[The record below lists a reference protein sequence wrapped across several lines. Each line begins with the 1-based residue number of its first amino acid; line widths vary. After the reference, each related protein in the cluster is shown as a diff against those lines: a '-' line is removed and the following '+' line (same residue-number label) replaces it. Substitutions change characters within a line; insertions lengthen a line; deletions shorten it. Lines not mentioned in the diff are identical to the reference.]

1 MENHGLF
8 STLFIQQIKD
18 QIEFDDAARGRMAS
32 AAQTWHGRDASDRQ
46 SLWQSF
52 LKPVLGYL
60 EYVSPD
66 VDTAPGIYPLFEDWG
81 FSKCITTLCLI
92 PPGAD
97 LDEVAIGR
105 FWPGLLIA
113 DLKRRRLTWGILTD
127 GARWR
132 LYSTRSVRPFE
143 DYVDLPLAAAL
154 EGNDEAEYALFE
166 RFFHRDSFL
175 PEATS
180 GDGAAVG
187 TQSPGV
193 IKCRL
198 DRDGEASEEVL
209 ERSVKNPLLY
219 QVDEVLQY
227 LCNGFIQDTPKS
239 GPEYTEEERAE
250 IFQSAVKLLYR
261 CLFLFY
267 AEARRLLPTDEDK
280 RAAYERLSIRSLCR
294 EARRFRW
301 GQRKDFG
308 GYDLWQ
314 HLKGLVAAVN
324 DGDSEYGILGYN
336 GGLFDDVEEK
346 YLGRHRLRNDF
357 LWRALYLLAYV
368 EPAENDSKSEYA
380 VPYEDLEVRHLGEL
394 YENLL
399 EYTVILADADR
410 IRRRTRRGVDILLA
424 SKTTSQPGDSLIRK
438 GEVFFGESALERKQT
453 GSYYTPESL
462 VQFLNEKS
470 IIVPLRH
477 QFDHDCRSRLD
488 AFLRQ
493 LREQLDLSVRQGA
506 ARSAVALVERFVQ
519 EIVLTFRVCDPA
531 MGSGHFLVNAANQMA
546 GLVVE
551 LLSEIP
557 EVSGTQAHLTCQPNH
572 WRRLVTRH
580 CLYGVDLN
588 PLAVDLA
595 KLSLW
600 LNSFAGSHKLTFL
613 DHHLRS
619 GNSLMGLRSLE
630 SLRSIPQRRKD
641 SKKKSE
647 RLLFDTSSLTQ
658 NQRLNRETLHRIG
671 ELAEDHTDQMRDLF
685 HTAREKGAKIL
696 TALADLYTGYL
707 AENSIAPAQ
716 YAEVFEAILA
726 GDDPRA
732 IHSKSAGA
740 TWTRIQDLA
749 RSHRFF
755 HWAVEFPDVF
765 SDGATGFNAT
775 VGNPPWDT
783 IKPNSQEFYSTY
795 DADFRSYGKQEA
807 EKVARQLQNDHP
819 EIQRKWVESCAACE
833 EQSAYFKEPAAY
845 SALGK
850 GDLNTYK
857 LFLERFFSLLRTGGR
872 MGIVVPSGLY
882 TDQGCQPLREL
893 YFEKSQIQFLYGFE
907 NRWPAVFPAVHNSFK
922 FILFGTAK
930 GRKTDSFPCAFMQ
943 HNPERLALIEEH
955 ALKMTPEQ
963 VRKFSPGSLSIMEF
977 NHQRD
982 IDITTKLYGNW
993 PLLAETL
1000 EDTWNVKFSA
1010 ELHMTND
1017 SHLFRTREWL
1027 MDHGAVEVGSQRWL
1041 HPKESGLTPS
1051 MAEDMPYETL
1061 KSMALAEEIE
1071 LFVPLWEGK
1080 MIWHYD
1086 SYFESPGLW
1095 LDYLEVSNYL
1105 GLGNQHSSI
1114 FRAAFR
1120 DVAASTNERTLIS
1133 SIIPRSF
1140 HGNTIPSI
1148 IIDLTQYS
1156 GSQSHDSL
1164 ALYLMSM
1171 LSSFCCDFIIR
1182 SKVTNHMNFFYM
1194 NTIPL
1199 SRNESI
1205 FSDAIISRAARL
1217 VCDNAEFEYLWSNCF
1232 KEQWVQPEYW
1242 YPGSGTMEAKIEH
1255 YGPAQEKQCRRV
1267 LIEDA
1272 SLLKKRWDEKSGA
1285 LDRLP
1290 DRRDIGNR
1298 AQIRA
1303 EIEAYIAF
1311 LYNLEREEFSYI
1323 LDTFPV
1329 LRKKEERVFG
1339 EYLSKRKC
1347 LEEYD
1352 RIAKIL

>member
-8 STLFIQQIKD
+8 STLFIQQIKN
-18 QIEFDDAARGRMAS
+18 QIELDDSGRGRMAS
-32 AAQTWHGRDASDRQ
+32 ADQTWYGRDASSRQ

-60 EYVSPD
+60 EFVSPD
-66 VDTAPGIYPLFEDWG
+66 ADTAPGIYPLFEDWG
-81 FSKCITTLCLI
+81 FSNCITALCLI

-113 DLKRRRLTWGILTD
+113 ELKRRRLTWGILTD

-143 DYVDLPLAAAL
+143 DYVELPLAEAL
-154 EGNDEAEYALFE
+154 QGNNEAEYTLFE

-175 PEATS
+175 PESQAE
-180 GDGAAVG
+180 GGAEEG
-187 TQSPGV
+187 TQSQGIV
-193 IKCRL
+193 KCRL
-198 DRDGEASEEVL
+198 DRDGERSEEVL
-209 ERSVKNPLLY
+209 EKTVKNPLLY

-227 LCNGFIQDTPKS
+227 LCNGFIQDTPKA
-239 GPEYTEEERAE
+239 GTEYTEEERAE

-267 AEARRLLPTDEDK
+267 AEARRLLPTDEAK
-280 RAAYERLSIRSLCR
+280 RAAYERLSIQSLCR

-324 DGDSEYGILGYN
+324 EGDIEYGILGYN
-336 GGLFDDVEEK
+336 GGLFDDEEEK
-346 YLGRHRLRNDF
+346 YLGRHHLRNDF

-368 EPAENDSKSEYA
+368 EPAENNPQTEYA

-410 IRRRTRRGVDILLA
+410 IRRRTKRGVDILLA
-424 SKTTSQPGDSLIRK
+424 TKTTPQPGDSLIRK

-462 VQFLNEKS
+462 VHFLNEKS
-470 IIVPLRH
+470 IIVPLQY
-477 QFDHDCRSRLD
+477 QFSQECRPRLE
-488 AFLRQ
+488 AFLQ
-493 LREQLDLSVRQGA
+493 QVCGQSDLSVRQGA
-506 ARSAVALVERFVQ
+506 ARSAIALVDRFVQ
-519 EIVLTFRVCDPA
+519 ETVLSFKVCDPA

-551 LLSEIP
+551 LFSEIP
-557 EVSGTQAHLTCQPNH
+557 EVSGTQTHLTCQPNH

-580 CLYGVDLN
+580 CLHGVDLN

-619 GNSLMGLRSLE
+619 GNSLMGLRSVDN
-630 SLRSIPQRRKD
+630 LRTIPQRRKD
-641 SKKKSE
+641 SKKKTE
-647 RLLFDTSSLTQ
+647 RLLFDTSSLFQ

-671 ELAEDHTDQMRDLF
+671 ELAEDNTEQMRDLF
-685 HTAREKGAKIL
+685 QAAREKGAMAL
-696 TALADLYTGYL
+696 SALADLYTGYL
-707 AENSIAPAQ
+707 VENAISPAQ
-716 YAEVFEAILA
+716 YAEVFEAILT
-726 GDDPRA
+726 GDDPQR
-732 IHSKSAGA
+732 IGSKSAGN

-749 RSHRFF
+749 NNHRFF

-765 SDGATGFNAT
+765 SDPGSGFNAT

-807 EKVARQLQNDHP
+807 EKVARQLQNSHP
-819 EIQRKWVESCAACE
+819 EIQRKWIEYCAACE
-833 EQSAYFKEPAAY
+833 EQSAYFKEPAVY

-857 LFLERFFSLLRTGGR
+857 LFLERFYSLLRSGGR
-872 MGIVVPSGLY
+872 LGIVVPSGLY

-893 YFEKSQIQFLYGFE
+893 FFEKSRIQFLYGFE
-907 NRWPAVFPAVHNSFK
+907 NRWPEVFPAVDNRFK
-922 FILFGTAK
+922 FVLYCTEK
-930 GRKTDSFPCAFMQ
+930 GGKTKSFPCAFMQ
-943 HNPERLALIEEH
+943 HNPERLALIEAQ
-955 ALKMTPEQ
+955 ALAMTPEQ

-993 PLLAETL
+993 PLLGETL
-1000 EDTWNVKFSA
+1000 EDNWNVKFTA

-1027 MDHGAVEVGSQRWL
+1027 TDHGAVEIGGQRWL
-1041 HPKESGLTPS
+1041 HPKHSGLTSS

-1061 KSMALAEEIE
+1061 KRMALTEEIE
-1071 LFVPLWEGK
+1071 LFIPLWEGK
-1080 MIWHYD
+1080 MIWLLD
-1086 SYFESPGLW
+1086 GLFETSRNWVSYSEVH
-1095 LDYLEVSNYL
+1095 DYLGPAL
-1105 GLGNQHSSI
+1105 GHTQT
-1114 FRAAFR
+1114 FRGAFR
-1120 DVAASTNERTLIS
+1120 DIAASTNERTFIS
-1133 SIIPRSF
+1133 TVIPPSVCG
-1140 HGNTIPSI
+1140 HTIPTVILS
-1148 IIDLTQYS
+1148 
-1156 GSQSHDSL
+1156 DS
-1164 ALYLMSM
+1164 ASNVDRLYLSAVF
-1171 LSSFCCDFIIR
+1171 SSFCCDFLMR
-1182 SKVTNHMNFFYM
+1182 YKVTNHMTYFFLESLP
-1194 NTIPL
+1194 IP
-1199 SRNESI
+1199 RRPNPFI
-1205 FSDAIISRAARL
+1205 GPVAVRAARL
-1217 VCDNAEFEYLWSNCF
+1217 ICTESVYSDLW
-1232 KEQWVQPEYW
+1232 KESFQSQWAFPDYW
-1242 YPGSGTMEAKIEH
+1242 YPSTNYGDA
-1255 YGPAQEKQCRRV
+1255 YGPAHEREIR
-1267 LIEDA
+1267 LRLME
-1272 SLLKKRWDEKSGA
+1272 SSKKLSPKWEQHMSARDWTT
-1285 LDRLP
+1285 
-1290 DRRDIGNR
+1290 DRRDMGDR
-1298 AQIRA
+1298 AQLRA
-1303 EIEAYIAF
+1303 EIDAYVSH
-1311 LYNLEREEFSYI
+1311 LYGLKREDLEFI

-1329 LRKKEERVFG
+1329 LRSKEEKIFG
-1339 EYLSKRKC
+1339 EYMTKRKC

-1352 RIAKIL
+1352 RIAKVL